1 MADLHDR
8 WVAERRNEHYYKLA
22 KKLNY
27 RSRASFTTSA
37 SGFSSPAT
45 PSSTWGRA
53 PADGARWP
61 RSAHGLTARS
71 SASI

>member
-27 RSRASFTTSA
+27 RSRASFKLIQIDNRFGIFHDRS
-37 SGFSSPAT
+37 
-45 PSSTWGRA
+45 R
-53 PADGARWP
+53 
-61 RSAHGLTARS
+61 RSAPGPTARS
-71 SASI
+71 SAWI

>member
-27 RSRASFTTSA
+27 RSRA
-37 SGFSSPAT
+37 
-45 PSSTWGRA
+45 
-53 PADGARWP
+53 
-61 RSAHGLTARS
+61 
-71 SASI
+71 

>member
-27 RSRASFTTSA
+27 RSRASFTSA
-37 SGFSSPAT
+37 HVRG
-45 PSSTWGRA
+45 
-53 PADGARWP
+53 DGARSR
-61 RSAHGLTARS
+61 RSAHGPTGRS
-71 SASI
+71 SAST

>member
-27 RSRASFTTSA
+27 RSRASFR
-37 SGFSSPAT
+37 
-45 PSSTWGRA
+45 GRS
-53 PADGARWP
+53 R
-61 RSAHGLTARS
+61 
-71 SASI
+71 

>member
-27 RSRASFTTSA
+27 RSRASFTSLGTQSLTSA
-37 SGFSSPAT
+37 HVRG
-45 PSSTWGRA
+45 
-53 PADGARWP
+53 DGVRLR
-61 RSAHGLTARS
+61 RSAHGPTGRS
-71 SASI
+71 SAST